1 MASPGYHDIQAGAE
15 IAPRQYQV
23 TRRDLV
29 RYAGASGDF
38 NVIHWNER
46 IAKSVG
52 LPDVIAHGMLTMA
65 LAGRFLT
72 EWAGDPAAV
81 TEFGVRFSAPVV
93 VPDDDKGALVEITG
107 VVTGKLDGN
116 QVTVDVTARSGD
128 TKVLTRAHAVVRLP
142 TVLPRGTTPWNP
154 RRMRL
159 ADYTTVRLGGPARG
173 FVRAGTEEELIE
185 AVRAADAAGEP
196 VLILGGGSNLVV
208 SDEGFDGTV
217 IQVATRG
224 VSRDGGPGVL
234 TVAAGEDWDAVVA
247 RSVAEGL
254 AGLECLS
261 GIPGLAGAT
270 PIQNVGA
277 YGQEVSETITRVRV
291 YDRVTGD
298 VLEMPNG
305 LCGFG
310 YRTSRFRGADRF
322 VVLSVTFDL
331 AVQVL
336 SAPVRYAELAAA
348 LGVPPGG
355 QAESAEARAA
365 VIELRQ
371 RKGMVIDPADPDTR
385 SVGSFFV
392 NPVLDAPA
400 LAAVEAAA
408 RARCGP
414 GSRVPRFEVEG
425 SGDGLVK
432 VPAAWLIERAGFG
445 KGYNPGDGA
454 RISAKHTLALVNA
467 GSASTAAL
475 LALAREIRDG
485 VRDAFGVSLTPEP
498 VLVGVTL

>member
-1 MASPGYHDIQAGAE
+1 M
-15 IAPRQYQV
+15 
-23 TRRDLV
+23 
-29 RYAGASGDF
+29 
-38 NVIHWNER
+38 
-46 IAKSVG
+46 
-52 LPDVIAHGMLTMA
+52 
-65 LAGRFLT
+65 
-72 EWAGDPAAV
+72 
-81 TEFGVRFSAPVV
+81 
-93 VPDDDKGALVEITG
+93 
-107 VVTGKLDGN
+107 
-116 QVTVDVTARSGD
+116 
-128 TKVLTRAHAVVRLP
+128 
-142 TVLPRGTTPWNP
+142 
-154 RRMRL
+154 
-159 ADYTTVRLGGPARG
+159 
-173 FVRAGTEEELIE
+173 
-185 AVRAADAAGEP
+185 
-196 VLILGGGSNLVV
+196 
-208 SDEGFDGTV
+208 
-217 IQVATRG
+217 
-224 VSRDGGPGVL
+224 
-234 TVAAGEDWDAVVA
+234 VA

-261 GIPGLAGAT
+261 GIPGLTGAT

-298 VLEMPNG
+298 VLEIPNE
-305 LCGFG
+305 LCDFG
-310 YRTSRFRGADRF
+310 YRTSRFRGAGRF
-322 VVLSVTFDL
+322 VVLSVTFRL

-355 QAESAEARAA
+355 QVESAEARAA

-385 SVGSFFV
+385 SAGSFFV

-414 GSRVPRFEVEG
+414 QTRVPRFEVAG

-432 VPAAWLIERAGFG
+432 VPAAWLIEHAGFG

-467 GSASTAAL
+467 GTASTAAL

-485 VRDAFGVSLTPEP
+485 VRDAFGVSLAPEP

>member
-1 MASPGYHDIQAGAE
+1 M
-15 IAPRQYQV
+15 
-23 TRRDLV
+23 
-29 RYAGASGDF
+29 
-38 NVIHWNER
+38 
-46 IAKSVG
+46 K
-52 LPDVIAHGMLTMA
+52 
-65 LAGRFLT
+65 
-72 EWAGDPAAV
+72 
-81 TEFGVRFSAPVV
+81 
-93 VPDDDKGALVEITG
+93 
-107 VVTGKLDGN
+107 
-116 QVTVDVTARSGD
+116 
-128 TKVLTRAHAVVRLP
+128 
-142 TVLPRGTTPWNP
+142 
-154 RRMRL
+154 L
-159 ADYTTVRLGGPARG
+159 ADYTTVRLGGPARA
-173 FVRAGTEEELIE
+173 FVRAETERELID

-196 VLILGGGSNLVV
+196 LLILGGGSNLVV

-217 IQVATRG
+217 VQVATRG
-224 VSRDGGPGVL
+224 VRRDGGPGVL

-261 GIPGLAGAT
+261 GIPGLTGAT

-277 YGQEVSETITRVRV
+277 YGQEVAETITAVRV

-298 VLEMPNG
+298 VHQIPNER
-305 LCGFG
+305 CDFG
-310 YRTSRFRGADRF
+310 YRTSRFRGAGRF
-322 VVLSVTFDL
+322 VVLSVTFRL
-331 AVQVL
+331 AAQVL
-336 SAPVRYAELAAA
+336 SAPVRYAELAAT
-348 LGVPPGG
+348 LGVPVGG
-355 QAESAEARAA
+355 QVESAEARAA

-408 RARCGP
+408 RARSGP
-414 GSRVPRFEVEG
+414 QTRVPHFEVTG
-425 SGDGLVK
+425 SGDGLAK
-432 VPAAWLIERAGFG
+432 VPAAWLIEQAGFG

-467 GSASTAAL
+467 GPASTAAL

-485 VRDAFGVSLTPEP
+485 VHDAFGVSLAPEP

>member
-1 MASPGYHDIQAGAE
+1 
-15 IAPRQYQV
+15 
-23 TRRDLV
+23 
-29 RYAGASGDF
+29 
-38 NVIHWNER
+38 
-46 IAKSVG
+46 
-52 LPDVIAHGMLTMA
+52 
-65 LAGRFLT
+65 
-72 EWAGDPAAV
+72 
-81 TEFGVRFSAPVV
+81 
-93 VPDDDKGALVEITG
+93 
-107 VVTGKLDGN
+107 
-116 QVTVDVTARSGD
+116 
-128 TKVLTRAHAVVRLP
+128 
-142 TVLPRGTTPWNP
+142 
-154 RRMRL
+154 MRL
-159 ADYTTVRLGGPARG
+159 ADYTTVHLGGPARG
-173 FVRAGTEEELIE
+173 FVRAGTEDELID
-185 AVRAADAAGEP
+185 AVRTADAAGEP
-196 VLILGGGSNLVV
+196 LLILGGGSNLVV

-217 IQVATRG
+217 VQVATRG

-261 GIPGLAGAT
+261 GIPGLTGAT

-277 YGQEVSETITRVRV
+277 YGQEVAETITTVRV

-298 VLEMPNG
+298 VVEIPNG
-305 LCGFG
+305 RCDFG
-310 YRTSRFRGADRF
+310 YRTSRFRGAARF
-322 VVLSVTFDL
+322 VVLSVTFRL

-348 LGVPPGG
+348 LGVPVGG
-355 QAESAEARAA
+355 QVESAEARAA

-408 RARCGP
+408 RARGGP
-414 GSRVPRFEVEG
+414 QSRVPRFEVGE
-425 SGDGLVK
+425 GLVK
-432 VPAAWLIERAGFG
+432 VPAAWLIEQAGFG

-467 GSASTAAL
+467 GTASTAAL

-485 VRDAFGVSLTPEP
+485 VRDAFGVSLAPEP
-498 VLVGVTL
+498 VLVGITL

>member
-1 MASPGYHDIQAGAE
+1 
-15 IAPRQYQV
+15 V
-23 TRRDLV
+23 
-29 RYAGASGDF
+29 
-38 NVIHWNER
+38 
-46 IAKSVG
+46 
-52 LPDVIAHGMLTMA
+52 
-65 LAGRFLT
+65 
-72 EWAGDPAAV
+72 
-81 TEFGVRFSAPVV
+81 
-93 VPDDDKGALVEITG
+93 
-107 VVTGKLDGN
+107 
-116 QVTVDVTARSGD
+116 
-128 TKVLTRAHAVVRLP
+128 
-142 TVLPRGTTPWNP
+142 
-154 RRMRL
+154 RL
-159 ADYTTVRLGGPARG
+159 ADYTTLRLGGPARG
-173 FVRAGTEEELIE
+173 FVRASTEDELID

-217 IQVATRG
+217 VQVATRG
-224 VSRDGGPGVL
+224 VGRDGGPGVL

-261 GIPGLAGAT
+261 GIPGLTGAT

-277 YGQEVSETITRVRV
+277 YGQEVSETITGVRV

-298 VLEMPNG
+298 VLEIPNER
-305 LCGFG
+305 CDFG
-310 YRTSRFRGADRF
+310 YRTSRFRGAERF
-322 VVLSVTFDL
+322 VVLSVTFRL

-336 SAPVRYAELAAA
+336 SAPVRYAELAAT
-348 LGVPPGG
+348 LGVPVGG
-355 QAESAEARAA
+355 QVESAEARAA

-385 SVGSFFV
+385 SAGSFFV

-414 GSRVPRFEVEG
+414 QARVPRFEA
-425 SGDGLVK
+425 GDGLVK
-432 VPAAWLIERAGFG
+432 VPAAWLIEQAGFG

-467 GSASTAAL
+467 GTASTAAL

-485 VRDAFGVSLTPEP
+485 VRDAFGVSLAPEP
-498 VLVGVTL
+498 VLVGLTL

>member
-1 MASPGYHDIQAGAE
+1 
-15 IAPRQYQV
+15 
-23 TRRDLV
+23 
-29 RYAGASGDF
+29 
-38 NVIHWNER
+38 
-46 IAKSVG
+46 
-52 LPDVIAHGMLTMA
+52 
-65 LAGRFLT
+65 
-72 EWAGDPAAV
+72 
-81 TEFGVRFSAPVV
+81 
-93 VPDDDKGALVEITG
+93 
-107 VVTGKLDGN
+107 
-116 QVTVDVTARSGD
+116 
-128 TKVLTRAHAVVRLP
+128 
-142 TVLPRGTTPWNP
+142 
-154 RRMRL
+154 MRL
-159 ADYTTVRLGGPARG
+159 ADYTTLRLGGPARA
-173 FVRAGTEEELIE
+173 FVRAGTEDELID
-185 AVRAADAAGEP
+185 AVRSADAAGEP

-217 IQVATRG
+217 VQVATRG

-261 GIPGLAGAT
+261 GIPGLTGAT

-277 YGQEVSETITRVRV
+277 YGQEVAETITAVRV

-298 VLEMPNG
+298 VLDIPNER
-305 LCGFG
+305 CDFG
-310 YRTSRFRGADRF
+310 YRTSRFRGAGRF
-322 VVLSVTFDL
+322 VVLGVEFEL

-348 LGVPPGG
+348 LGVPVGG

-371 RKGMVIDPADPDTR
+371 RKGMVIDPADADTR

-414 GSRVPRFEVEG
+414 QTRVPRFEA
-425 SGDGLVK
+425 GDGLVK
-432 VPAAWLIERAGFG
+432 VPAAWLIEHAGFG

-467 GSASTAAL
+467 GTASTAAL

-485 VRDAFGVSLTPEP
+485 VRDAFGVSLAPEP